1 KSTFF
6 HCIFRIYIATCL
18 RRTTSTNSNGTAP
31 PIDFNRYHDY
41 YEVKRYLISVA
52 DMNPTFVQLRDIGTT
67 HEGRELIGVK
77 VHNHP
82 SHSVTNIEGSLTLI
96 SMLTALSEVDFHLLI
111 VLFFQRLFLLKIGYP
126 ASATNK
132 RAVWLDGGNH
142 AREWP
147 AFHTAL
153 YFVDQLVTNY
163 GIDERITNYVNKLN
177 IYVFPILNPDGF
189 EFSLTS
195 DEALIRHWR
204 KNRAPENCTGRLG
217 NRGGIC
223 CVGVDLNRNYD
234 FAFVQNVAPYDNPC
248 SDEFQGPRPF
258 SEPETRAVRDFL
270 FSSEVY
276 GKLDALV
283 SMHTHGQFFFLPYN
297 HKRQTYPQDIDDL
310 RSLAEKAVAAIR
322 AFRGTKYR
330 LGTAAD
336 LLAPA
341 TGGATDWIKKFTPTK
356 YVYVIELPP
365 RLSCKFLCC
374 SIFFT
379 RIADHFM
386 SSCAI

>member
-1 KSTFF
+1 MLTSILSTKMLLLLTFVTS
-6 HCIFRIYIATCL
+6 AVL
-18 RRTTSTNSNGTAP
+18 RAQGRTTSTNSNGTAP

-67 HEGRELIGVK
+67 HEGRELIGV
-77 VHNHP
+77 
-82 SHSVTNIEGSLTLI
+82 
-96 SMLTALSEVDFHLLI
+96 
-111 VLFFQRLFLLKIGYP
+111 KIGYP

-365 RLSCKFLCC
+365 RLSSWFAFQLRPHWLLPTAQETWHGI
-374 SIFFT
+374 SVI
-379 RIADHFM
+379 IEQVILEAELGDN
-386 SSCAI
+386 